1 MDFLLDALTKW
12 LKEMLVG
19 GIMSNLSGLFD
30 SVNQQVADISVQVG
44 QTPQGWNGSIFSM
57 IENLS
62 NSIMV
67 PIAGVIL
74 AIVMTVDLIQMI
86 ADKNN
91 LHDVDTWMIFKWVF
105 KSAAAILLVT
115 NTWNIVMGVFDM
127 AQSVV
132 AQAAGIIGSDASI
145 DISSVLAD
153 MEPRLMEMDLGPLF
167 GLWFQS
173 LFIGIT
179 MWALYI
185 CIFIVIYGRMIE
197 IYLVTSVAP
206 LPMAAMM
213 GKEWGGMGQ
222 NYLRSLLAL
231 GFQAFLIIVCVAI
244 YAVLVQNIALEDDI
258 IMAIHDDLRINTSLL
273 LQLMRAPTY
282 RRSAEYADNRIS
294 LFSAQW
300 GKCAIT
306 GKEFQCVSEIH
317 CHHKT
322 PKGNGGSDKY
332 ENLVLVLAPVHE
344 LIHAV
349 NEDTICSYLSALKLD
364 ASQLMKLNRLRIL
377 ANRKPIDLENLNLTN
392 NSHNGM
398 TKETKKTV

>member
-1 MDFLLDALTKW
+1 MDFLLEALTNW

-19 GIMSNLSGLFD
+19 GIMSNLSGMFD

-105 KSAAAILLVT
+105 KSAAAILIVT

-145 DISSVLAD
+145 DISSVMTDL
-153 MEPRLMEMDLGPLF
+153 EPRLMEMDLGPLF

-206 LPMAAMM
+206 VPMAAMM

-258 IMAIHDDLRINTSLL
+258 IMADRGAAWALYGHYHVGAVYLYLYRHLWPYDRDL
-273 LQLMRAPTY
+273 PC
-282 RRSAEYADNRIS
+282 D
-294 LFSAQW
+294 F
-300 GKCAIT
+300 
-306 GKEFQCVSEIH
+306 
-317 CHHKT
+317 
-322 PKGNGGSDKY
+322 GGSRPNGCHDGQGMGQY
-332 ENLVLVLAPVHE
+332 GTE
-344 LIHAV
+344 LPSFPAG
-349 NEDTICSYLSALKLD
+349 TGLSGV
-364 ASQLMKLNRLRIL
+364 SHHRLRG
-377 ANRKPIDLENLNLTN
+377 DLCCAGAE
-392 NSHNGM
+392 HRFGR
-398 TKETKKTV
+398 

>member
-1 MDFLLDALTKW
+1 MDFLLEALTNW

-19 GIMSNLSGLFD
+19 GIMSNLSGMFD

-105 KSAAAILLVT
+105 KSAAAILIVT

-132 AQAAGIIGSDASI
+132 AQAAGIINSDASI
-145 DISSVLAD
+145 DISSVMTDL
-153 MEPRLMEMDLGPLF
+153 EPRLMEMDLGPLF

-185 CIFIVIYGRMIE
+185 CIFIVIYKKRLAQAERRLGELDRLFIRIYEDNVAGKLSDERFALMSKTYEDEQMQLKAEIQTLQQEIE
-197 IYLVTSVAP
+197 VQERQIENLEQFIQRVHKYEDLQEMTPYALRELVKGIYIEAP
-206 LPMAAMM
+206 DKSS
-213 GKEWGGMGQ
+213 GK
-222 NYLRSLLAL
+222 
-231 GFQAFLIIVCVAI
+231 
-244 YAVLVQNIALEDDI
+244 
-258 IMAIHDDLRINTSLL
+258 
-273 LQLMRAPTY
+273 
-282 RRSAEYADNRIS
+282 RRQGIRIS
-294 LFSAQW
+294 Y
-300 GKCAIT
+300 
-306 GKEFQCVSEIH
+306 
-317 CHHKT
+317 
-322 PKGNGGSDKY
+322 D
-332 ENLVLVLAPVHE
+332 LVGFIPVDE
-344 LIHAV
+344 
-349 NEDTICSYLSALKLD
+349 
-364 ASQLMKLNRLRIL
+364 LMKQ
-377 ANRKPIDLENLNLTN
+377 
-392 NSHNGM
+392 
-398 TKETKKTV
+398 ETA